1 MILIAICDDNKN
13 VREDLRKL
21 LIQYS
26 FERKEDFKIFLFAS
40 SQEFCETLVEVEY
53 QIVFLD
59 VVMKGKDGI
68 EVGKEL
74 RVRYPSSVTQLI
86 YISAYSKYVT
96 ELFQNQ
102 PFYFLRKPLE
112 KEMVRDVMKCW
123 WKDFRNDSVLF
134 WFQQG
139 KERLAVPIHQILY
152 FRQEKRRIYV
162 VTKTG
167 EEWFYAKWDIVQEQL
182 KKYKFFFCHN
192 SYFVHL
198 KYVRGL
204 TATNIRMENGE
215 ELSISRSRQKEVMEY
230 ISINKRY

>member
-1 MILIAICDDNKN
+1 M
-13 VREDLRKL
+13 
-21 LIQYS
+21 IQYS
-26 FERKEDFKIFLFAS
+26 FERKEDFKIFLFAT

-112 KEMVRDVMKCW
+112 KEMVRDVMECW
-123 WKDFRNDSVLF
+123 WKDFRNDSFLF

-152 FRQEKRRIYV
+152 FRQEKNICCNKNRRRV
-162 VTKTG
+162 VLCKVGYCARTTK
-167 EEWFYAKWDIVQEQL
+167 KI
-182 KKYKFFFCHN
+182 
-192 SYFVHL
+192 
-198 KYVRGL
+198 
-204 TATNIRMENGE
+204 
-215 ELSISRSRQKEVMEY
+215 
-230 ISINKRY
+230 